1 MPTSRTDDRVQSGR
15 ACGADAPDGLPVDPV
30 EHYVTGFV
38 GFALTLVGT
47 AMVYPALAAAS
58 EVLHYL
64 SSTLLVFTFL
74 AAWLL
79 VWLTLEVLWEWRAGR
94 LVLT

>member
-1 MPTSRTDDRVQSGR
+1 MVTSRSDDPPGSRRG
-15 ACGADAPDGLPVDPV
+15 CGPDAPQGLPVGRV
-30 EHYVTGFV
+30 EHCVTGFV
-38 GFALTLVGT
+38 GFAVTLAGT
-47 AMVYPALAAAS
+47 AMLYPALAAAS

-64 SSTLLVFTFL
+64 SSTLLVFAFL

-79 VWLTLEVLWEWRAGR
+79 VWLTLEVIWEWHAGR